1 MPAKKK
7 SVVRVEKRAAPRSSS
22 SPPPAPAPP
31 PSTPSPGLLRLEPAF
46 DVDELSRQLGE
57 SHLRFEVPKAELA
70 ETLKR
75 VLEFMDFGVYVYSV
89 VLLPAPGKTLERFV
103 LQLDRIEYDERR
115 GVWIPFREK
124 GVADDPFGSRPGTG
138 RGSDQ

>member
-1 MPAKKK
+1 
-7 SVVRVEKRAAPRSSS
+7 
-22 SPPPAPAPP
+22 
-31 PSTPSPGLLRLEPAF
+31 
-46 DVDELSRQLGE
+46 VDELSRQLGE
-57 SHLRFEVPKAELA
+57 SHLRFEVPKTELA

-75 VLEFMDFGVYVYSV
+75 VFEFMDFGVYVYSV
-89 VLLPAPGKTLERFV
+89 VVLPAPGKTLERFV

-124 GVADDPFGSRPGTG
+124 GVADDPFGSRLGPG